1 MRMKN
6 MKALKIKTIIII
18 LTMLPFVACGSP
30 DLSSLVPST
39 PQGPPDAS
47 VDSLAN
53 ICTEDA
59 EKTWVRAHLNDAY
72 LWYNE
77 IENGFPS
84 DYKTAQEYFYALL
97 VWSKDSFSYTAP
109 QSVIDEYHDNG
120 TVVGYGIRF
129 NDFFEVTYVEPNSPA
144 ASQLARGVNIVKING
159 VSRYDMKQS
168 EIAAAL
174 YPADEG
180 ATVTFTVSESSS
192 YSESDLRDVTLT
204 SSAVTLTP
212 VPIADIITI
221 ADKKKVGYLLFN
233 EHVDTAEKPLID
245 AISKFQESG
254 IDDLILDLRYNGGG
268 SLYIADELASM
279 IGGSAVK
286 GKTFMNVLFND
297 KYAEQNFAL
306 TFFTTDT
313 TQQPLPQLNL
323 PRVFVITGPETC
335 SASEAIINSLKPFM
349 KVITIGETTCGK
361 PYGMSQANNCGWAY
375 FPISFSVTNN
385 VGSGDYEYG
394 FEPTCFE
401 WEDVDRTLGDTA
413 EEGLSKALHF
423 ISSGDC
429 NGYYKASKSLRKKEV
444 PIRIKS
450 YFRPPWHEN
459 GML

>member
-1 MRMKN
+1 
-6 MKALKIKTIIII
+6 MKALRIKTIIII
-18 LTMLPFVACGSP
+18 LTMLPFVACGGP
-30 DLSSLVPST
+30 DLSSLAPQI

-84 DYKTAQEYFYALL
+84 NYKTAQEYFYALL
-97 VWSKDSFSYTAP
+97 VRSKDSFSFTAP
-109 QSVIDEYHDNG
+109 QSIIDGYRDNG

-129 NDFFEVTYVEPNSPA
+129 NDYFKVTYVEPNSPA
-144 ASQLARGVNIVKING
+144 VSQLARGVNIVKING
-159 VSRYDMKQS
+159 ISRHDLKQS

-174 YPADEG
+174 YPASEG
-180 ATVTFTVSESSS
+180 VTVTLTVSDSSF

-204 SSAVTLTP
+204 SLAVALTP

-221 ADKKKVGYLLFN
+221 VENKKVGYLLFN
-233 EHVDTAEKPLID
+233 EHVGTAEKPLID

-268 SLYIADELASM
+268 SSYIADELASM

-297 KYAEQNFAL
+297 KYAEHNFAL
-306 TFFTTDT
+306 PFFATDT

-323 PRVFVITGPETC
+323 PRVFVITSQETC

-349 KVITIGETTCGK
+349 KVITVGEATCGK
-361 PYGMSQANNCGWAY
+361 PYGMIQTNNCDWAY
-375 FPISFSVTNN
+375 FPVSFSVTNDA
-385 VGSGDYEYG
+385 GEGDYEYG
-394 FEPTCFE
+394 IESTCFE
-401 WEDVDRTLGDTA
+401 MDDIDHALGDVA
-413 EEGLSKALHF
+413 EEVLLKALRF
-423 ISSGDC
+423 IGSGDC
-429 NGYYKASKSLRKKEV
+429 YGTYKTSKSLEYKKMPV
-444 PIRIKS
+444 RIKNH
-450 YFRPPWHEN
+450 FRPPWHEN